1 MEHQGTKSLPEMSGG
16 SKEPKSSEHKFFYG
30 WVIVGVIFLTGFAS
44 SNWLNTS
51 LSIFLKPLTTE
62 FGWTRSAFAGAG
74 MIGTIL
80 GGLTALIIGP
90 SIDRFGARGVLL
102 IACLITGVLFIL
114 LGSVHTI
121 WHFYLIVIVG
131 RLLLQGVLNIAN
143 TVVVAKWFVLRRGRA
158 SALAALGQRLG
169 TGILPFFAQ
178 IITNGYGWRT
188 AAAFLGV
195 VSLSVTI
202 LPVLLW
208 LKRQPEDLGL
218 QVDGGRVE
226 QPEEKS
232 GRQESR
238 YRDLERSYN
247 LSEVLRIRGFYILL
261 FGFILF
267 QFVSTGIN
275 FNLLPYLTDRGLSST
290 EAVITLSVWSL
301 IAIPSTLVVGY
312 LAERISLQKLLFGIS
327 LGITL
332 GPVVLLFAD
341 NLALALLFAVVH
353 GSFFGGVVLLQTLV
367 FADYFGR
374 GSLGAI
380 RGFITPLLMISNS
393 LGPLIATFV
402 FDSTGSYALILRFY
416 VVLSAIV
423 AVSVLLATPP
433 RRVEERS
440 KRASLNPPT

>member
-1 MEHQGTKSLPEMSGG
+1 MGYTSGMEHQVTKFPSGESG
-16 SKEPKSSEHKFFYG
+16 SSKDPKPGEHRLFYG

-44 SNWLNTS
+44 SAWLNTS
-51 LSIFLKPLTTE
+51 LSIFLKPLTSE
-62 FGWTRSAFAGAG
+62 FGWSRSAFAGAG
-74 MIGTIL
+74 LIGTIL

-102 IACLITGVLFIL
+102 VACLTTGILFIF
-114 LGSVHTI
+114 LGFVHAL

-143 TVVVAKWFVLRRGRA
+143 TVVVSKWFLLRRGRA

-169 TGILPFFAQ
+169 TGILPFFSQ
-178 IITNGYGWRT
+178 LIVNGYGWRT
-188 AAAFLGV
+188 AATLLGL

-202 LPVLLW
+202 LPVLFW
-208 LKRQPEDLGL
+208 LKRQPEDMGL
-218 QVDGGRVE
+218 QVDGGRIGQFGE
-226 QPEEKS
+226 NTKGGS
-232 GRQESR
+232 GQSR
-238 YRDLERSYN
+238 YSERSYR
-247 LSEVLRIRGFYILL
+247 LSEVLRFRGFYMLL

-290 EAVITLSVWSL
+290 DAVITLSIWSL

-312 LAERISLQKLLFGIS
+312 LAERIGLQKLLFAIS
-327 LGITL
+327 LGMIL
-332 GPVVLLFAD
+332 GPVVLILAD
-341 NLALALLFAVVH
+341 NLVLALVFALIH

-380 RGFITPLLMISNS
+380 RGFITPLLMISNA
-393 LGPLIATFV
+393 LGPLMATLV
-402 FDSTGSYALILRFY
+402 FDSTGSYELILRVY
-416 VVLSAIV
+416 VLLSALI
-423 AVSVLLATPP
+423 ALSVLLATPP
-433 RRVEERS
+433 RRIEERG
-440 KRASLNPPT
+440 K

>member
-1 MEHQGTKSLPEMSGG
+1 MADPETKSTFEILG
-16 SKEPKSSEHKFFYG
+16 SSEKPKPNEHRFYYG

-44 SNWLNTS
+44 SAWLNTS

-80 GGLTALIIGP
+80 GGLIALIVGP

-102 IACLITGVLFIL
+102 VACLTTGLLFIL
-114 LGSVHTI
+114 LSSVHAI
-121 WHFYLIVIVG
+121 WQFYLIVIVG

-143 TVVVAKWFVLRRGRA
+143 TVVVSKWFLLRRGRA
-158 SALAALGQRLG
+158 SAMAALGQRLG
-169 TGILPFFAQ
+169 TGILPFFSQ
-178 IITNGYGWRT
+178 VITNSHGWRT
-188 AAAFLGV
+188 AATLLGA

-202 LPVLLW
+202 LPVLFW
-208 LKRQPEDLGL
+208 LKRQPEDMGL
-218 QVDGGRVE
+218 QVDGRLLEQADGAIEGRKG
-226 QPEEKS
+226 PT
-232 GRQESR
+232 
-238 YRDLERSYN
+238 RDLERSYN
-247 LSEVLRIRGFYILL
+247 LREVLRFRGFYFLL

-275 FNLLPYLTDRGLSST
+275 FNLLPYLTDRGLTST

-312 LAERISLQKLLFGIS
+312 LAERTGLQKLLFGIS
-327 LGITL
+327 FGITL

-341 NLALALLFAVVH
+341 NLATALLFAVIH

-380 RGFITPLLMISNS
+380 RGFITPILMISNA
-393 LGPLIATFV
+393 LGPLIATAV
-402 FDSTGSYALILRFY
+402 FDGTGSYALILKVY
-416 VVLSAIV
+416 VVLSATV

-433 RRVEERS
+433 RGIDERG
-440 KRASLNPPT
+440 KRTLLNPPT